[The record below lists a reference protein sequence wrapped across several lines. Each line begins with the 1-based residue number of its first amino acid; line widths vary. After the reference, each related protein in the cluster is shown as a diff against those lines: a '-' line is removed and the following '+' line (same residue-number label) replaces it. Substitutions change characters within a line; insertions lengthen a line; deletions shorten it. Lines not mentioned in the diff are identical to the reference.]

1 MARYVTRKEDA
12 FGAAIRAEQSVLN
25 TDEAIEGVDGDR
37 AVRRPL
43 HAMELHED
51 TYSTITV
58 RSASGDESKTL
69 VNTSHTSKTDFMS
82 SSTSNLI
89 IQSVSES
96 REEKQQIV
104 QTFGEDFVYFF
115 GERPVMT
122 RFTAILPDSVEFQ
135 YAAEFWRNY
144 ERVLRGTS
152 LVTRNLRAYVSVGR
166 KVYEG
171 YLVSATTQR
180 QADQPRVIQLTF
192 TLYTTRTSYL
202 DALRNQ
208 RVSTEQSSYKET
220 DGGDYIIDDG
230 FINGPSTSR
239 LIGRKFTEVIDIVP
253 SIKRGRRSFSLITG
267 EYLSR
272 EEEKIGNA
280 GGFNRAS
287 IARKPEGTAD
297 ITEIFDWETPSA
309 PSTSLGDVVSTLMTG
324 AFVLGAAVEIVATAQ
339 EEIADL
345 ATTIRGVVADPAGAF
360 INSAAVNSV
369 TAGLAGRISRGELQ
383 VNKPTTSNPRIL
395 LTSPGTSGTF
405 DGVLDI

>member
-25 TDEAIEGVDGDR
+25 TDNVIEGVDGDR

-69 VNTSHTSKTDFMS
+69 VNTSHTSTTDFMS

-171 YLVSATTQR
+171 YLVSASTQR

-202 DALRNQ
+202 DKLRNQ
-208 RVSTEQSSYKET
+208 RIGTEQSSYKET
-220 DGGDYIIDDG
+220 DRYDYIVGGYDYAPLKEAAVKRAFAEVLDID
-230 FINGPSTSR
+230 
-239 LIGRKFTEVIDIVP
+239 P
-253 SIKRGRRSFSLITG
+253 SIKRGSRSFSLITG
-267 EYLSR
+267 EYLSSK
-272 EEEKIGNA
+272 EEEIA
-280 GGFNRAS
+280 REGGFNRPS
-287 IARKPEGTAD
+287 IASKPEGTAD
-297 ITEIFDWETPSA
+297 ITENFDWESPSA

-369 TAGLAGRISRGELQ
+369 TAGLAGRIGRGELQ
-383 VNKPTTSNPRIL
+383 LNKPTLSNPRIL

>member
-58 RSASGDESKTL
+58 RSASGNESKTL
-69 VNTSHTSKTDFMS
+69 INTSHASTTDFMS

-171 YLVSATTQR
+171 YLVSASTQR

-208 RVSTEQSSYKET
+208 RAGSVQASYADSDT
-220 DGGDYIIDDG
+220 GDYIYYEPYVNLYE
-230 FINGPSTSR
+230 FKTLR
-239 LIGRKFTEVIDIVP
+239 IVDLP
-253 SIKRGRRSFSLITG
+253 LTNF
-267 EYLSR
+267 
-272 EEEKIGNA
+272 GN
-280 GGFNRAS
+280 S
-287 IARKPEGTAD
+287 PEGTD
-297 ITEIFDWETPSA
+297 EIDPDTVATWRTKNAGYRRQEISLSKAEDRIEKLTKTAPSA

-369 TAGLAGRISRGELQ
+369 TAGLAGRIGRGELQ
-383 VNKPTTSNPRIL
+383 LNKPTLSNPRIL

>member
-12 FGAAIRAEQSVLN
+12 FGAAIKAELSELGSDTVIRHSHRKRL
-25 TDEAIEGVDGDR
+25 
-37 AVRRPL
+37 VRRPL

-58 RSASGDESKTL
+58 RSASGGESEAL
-69 VNTSHTSKTDFMS
+69 INTSRASRSGDFMS
-82 SSTSNLI
+82 STTSNLI

-122 RFTAILPDSVEFQ
+122 QFTAILPDSVEFQ

-144 ERVLRGTS
+144 EQVLRGTS

-180 QADQPRVIQLTF
+180 QAEQPRVIQLTF

-208 RVSTEQSSYKET
+208 RVSAEEPYLWT
-220 DGGDYIIDDG
+220 DMSDYIIGGYADTLQEEG
-230 FINGPSTSR
+230 KIE
-239 LIGRKFTEVIDIVP
+239 EVFAEVLDIVP
-253 SIKRGRRSFSLITG
+253 SIKRGSRSFSLITG

-280 GGFNRAS
+280 GGFNRPS
-287 IARKPEGTAD
+287 IASKPKGTAD
-297 ITEIFDWETPSA
+297 FTENFDWESPSA
-309 PSTSLGDVVSTLMTG
+309 PSTSIGDVVSTLMTG

-369 TAGLAGRISRGELQ
+369 TAGLAGRIGRGELQ